1 MDGFNSNGILLQLV
15 KQHSST
21 GNDST
26 YSTGVVE
33 INLPE
38 GESQISFVPQSGVS
52 FNLKALS
59 FGSYIQISSD
69 ELEEGKLAGKEITV
83 NLKDGKFETDL
94 NQANW
99 VVEGLPA
106 GITYSLKRIN
116 DTKAVIILKGNEVV
130 DYDSNLTVTVKVDAG
145 EIGDTGYSLSDSVMI
160 AAVDDDETLL
170 DIDLAFGTTEFD
182 LMIEGGKFNQDLK
195 VNDLV

>member
-1 MDGFNSNGILLQLV
+1 MYKRQ
-15 KQHSST
+15 
-21 GNDST
+21 
-26 YSTGVVE
+26 
-33 INLPE
+33 
-38 GESQISFVPQSGVS
+38 
-52 FNLKALS
+52 ALS

-145 EIGDTGYSLSDSVMI
+145 EIGDTGYSLSDSVMT
-160 AAVDDDETLL
+160 VSYTHL
-170 DIDLAFGTTEFD
+170 DVYKRQVLRLTPYSSISFSSVGNFRVSSNSSFIILF
-182 LMIEGGKFNQDLK
+182 
-195 VNDLV
+195 

>member
-1 MDGFNSNGILLQLV
+1 M
-15 KQHSST
+15 
-21 GNDST
+21 
-26 YSTGVVE
+26 
-33 INLPE
+33 
-38 GESQISFVPQSGVS
+38 
-52 FNLKALS
+52 
-59 FGSYIQISSD
+59 
-69 ELEEGKLAGKEITV
+69 
-83 NLKDGKFETDL
+83 
-94 NQANW
+94 
-99 VVEGLPA
+99 PA

-170 DIDLAFGTTEFD
+170 DIGDLAFGTTEFD

-195 VNDLV
+195 SK

>member
-1 MDGFNSNGILLQLV
+1 MYKRQ
-15 KQHSST
+15 
-21 GNDST
+21 
-26 YSTGVVE
+26 
-33 INLPE
+33 
-38 GESQISFVPQSGVS
+38 
-52 FNLKALS
+52 ALS

-145 EIGDTGYSLSDSVMI
+145 EIGDTGYSSVSYTHLDVYKRQVIDSGGIPLLYGIDAVHGNNNLYGATI
-160 AAVDDDETLL
+160 YPHNIGLAAANNTQLVEQIGEATASEVRAMGANWTFTPTLGVDVYKRQLYSL
-170 DIDLAFGTTEFD
+170 
-182 LMIEGGKFNQDLK
+182 
-195 VNDLV
+195 